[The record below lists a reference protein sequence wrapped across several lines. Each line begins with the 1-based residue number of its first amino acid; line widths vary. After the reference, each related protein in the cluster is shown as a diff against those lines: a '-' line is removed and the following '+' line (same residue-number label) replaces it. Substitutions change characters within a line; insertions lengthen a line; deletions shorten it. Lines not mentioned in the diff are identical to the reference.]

1 VGTVLAEKITPKPD
15 EKTGE
20 GETEGAP
27 RNVNENS
34 ASGNFIV
41 FGDSD
46 FVSNSYLN
54 LQGNG
59 DLFLGSVN
67 WLAEEGNLVSI
78 RPKDAKSEPLLL
90 TRANQQLVFWLPV
103 VILPA
108 IILLIGA
115 LVLVR
120 RRSL

>member
-1 VGTVLAEKITPKPD
+1 IPKKD
-15 EKTGE
+15 EKTDEEEDGN
-20 GETEGAP
+20 AP

-34 ASGNFIV
+34 GSGNFVV

-46 FVSNSYLN
+46 FVSNSYIN

-67 WLAEEGNLVSI
+67 WLAEEGDLVSI
-78 RPKDAKSEPLLL
+78 RPKNAKSHPLLL
-90 TRANQQLVFWLPV
+90 TRANQQMVFWLPV

-108 IILLIGA
+108 IILLIGV

-120 RRSL
+120 RRGM